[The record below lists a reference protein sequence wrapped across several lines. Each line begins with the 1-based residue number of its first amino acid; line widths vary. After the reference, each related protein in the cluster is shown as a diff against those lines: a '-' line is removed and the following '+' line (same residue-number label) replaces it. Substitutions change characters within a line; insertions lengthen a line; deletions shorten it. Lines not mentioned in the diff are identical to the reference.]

1 MKSVVTTVQGSETF
15 HSNNW
20 SSAKSI
26 NLDVWQKLFSDLFS
40 PMERSIHV
48 DPPGWC
54 MYRSHWHESDT
65 AEETL
70 ANTCSG
76 SHVGFIRSKCFSL
89 RFCAVSVCEWN
100 NQQLLCVQWISNHF
114 WLCYT
119 QLVHSG
125 IFHFSPSAKR
135 CADSHFVRSNS
146 CKLETFSSA
155 PAVRCLQC

>member
-20 SSAKSI
+20 SSAKSRCLTKTVQWFI
-26 NLDVWQKLFSDLFS
+26 FTYGTFNPCRPPRADACTGHTDMRATLQRKRWPTRPAMLDSSVLNVF
-40 PMERSIHV
+40 
-48 DPPGWC
+48 
-54 MYRSHWHESDT
+54 
-65 AEETL
+65 
-70 ANTCSG
+70 
-76 SHVGFIRSKCFSL
+76 L

-100 NQQLLCVQWISNHF
+100 NQQLLCVRWMSNHV
-114 WLCYT
+114 WLRCT

-125 IFHFSPSAKR
+125 IFHFSSSAKR